1 MRRSLRSTRQ
11 SVSILADEANT
22 PKLLS
27 ATEDEELLKT
37 NSPSRKTRIRK
48 RTAQHQSDE
57 EFVEDSPAEAPR
69 VKRQKVRARSSKKNG
84 DATAQLH
91 ACLFGKPNMALNGS
105 TAESDGDGINL
116 PNRAHGLCYHHPL
129 LLDNRQARTSLLTW
143 FDGVSSSREMPW
155 RKPWTDPS
163 TTTLEEV
170 ERRAYQVWIS
180 EIMLQQTR
188 VATVVDYWNRWMERW
203 PTIQDL
209 AAAEQDEVLSA
220 WRGLGYYSRATRIHN
235 AARIVCKDS
244 GMKGL
249 LPADVG
255 ELVAKVPGVGRYTAG
270 AISAIVFGRAAPMV
284 DGNVLR
290 VLSRQLGVF
299 GDVKADK
306 AVIEL
311 LWAAADSLVKAIAG
325 DDPEDPEDGGDVDS
339 NATTKREEDE
349 EAAPSN
355 RPGRWGQALMELGS
369 TICAPKPNCA
379 VCPITSSCR
388 AYDEGIRLATKRGLV
403 SKPTA
408 PSRATLDIEDACILC
423 KPFEE
428 YVEEDSNDNEQ
439 NVKTE
444 EVSKQQRSKSR
455 TQTTL
460 RSFAFTQVTSKRK
473 ITSSPEPPPSPALS
487 SAAVEAVVSH
497 ARKFPLKTVK
507 KAVREEETLVCA
519 IRRSDGRYLIHKRP
533 EKGLLAGLWEL
544 PSYIV
549 KDPQGGSAKTRKGD
563 AEKFVRGLISESVKA
578 RKRKVVVK
586 HVDELGSVPWLFSHL
601 KLTMHVHLFELVD
614 EDEGEDSDEEGPKED
629 RETRSRWSD
638 VEALDAESMGTG
650 MRKCWALVKE
660 VD

>member
-1 MRRSLRSTRQ
+1 
-11 SVSILADEANT
+11 
-22 PKLLS
+22 
-27 ATEDEELLKT
+27 
-37 NSPSRKTRIRK
+37 
-48 RTAQHQSDE
+48 
-57 EFVEDSPAEAPR
+57 
-69 VKRQKVRARSSKKNG
+69 
-84 DATAQLH
+84 
-91 ACLFGKPNMALNGS
+91 
-105 TAESDGDGINL
+105 
-116 PNRAHGLCYHHPL
+116 
-129 LLDNRQARTSLLTW
+129 
-143 FDGVSSSREMPW
+143 MPW
-155 RKPWTDPS
+155 RKSWTDPS

-188 VATVVDYWNRWMERW
+188 VATVIDYWNRWMERW

-220 WRGLGYYSRATRIHN
+220 WRGLGYYSRATRIHD
-235 AARIVCKDS
+235 AAKIVCKDS
-244 GMKGL
+244 SMKGL
-249 LPADVG
+249 LPTDVG

-306 AVIEL
+306 AIIEL

-325 DDPEDPEDGGDVDS
+325 DDPEDEDDIDH
-339 NATTKREEDE
+339 NTTTEKEEE
-349 EAAPSN
+349 KEAAPSN

-369 TICAPKPNCA
+369 TICTPKPNCA

-388 AYDEGIRLATKRGLV
+388 AYDEGIRSASKRGFI
-403 SKPTA
+403 SKPTV
-408 PSRATLDIEDACILC
+408 SSNTTLDIEDACILC

-428 YVEEDSNDNEQ
+428 YAEEDDDNEQ
-439 NVKTE
+439 GTKTE
-444 EVSKQQRSKSR
+444 EGPKQQKPKSR

-473 ITSSPEPPPSPALS
+473 ITPGPEPPPSPALS
-487 SAAVEAVVSH
+487 SAALEAVVNY

-549 KDPQGGSAKTRKGD
+549 KDPQGGSAKTRKRD
-563 AEKFVRGLISESVKA
+563 AEKFVQGLISESVKA
-578 RKRKVVVK
+578 RKRKTVVK

-601 KLTMHVHLFELVD
+601 KLTMHVHLFEFV
-614 EDEGEDSDEEGPKED
+614 DEGEDSDEDRLKED
-629 RETRSRWSD
+629 GRTRSRWSD

-660 VD
+660 AD

>member
-11 SVSILADEANT
+11 PVSILADEANT
-22 PKLLS
+22 PEPPSVIKN
-27 ATEDEELLKT
+27 EELLQT
-37 NSPSRKTRIRK
+37 NSASRKTRIRK
-48 RTAQHQSDE
+48 RAAQHQSDE

-69 VKRQKVRARSSKKNG
+69 VKRQKVGARSIKKNG

-91 ACLFGKPNMALNGS
+91 ACLFGKLNMALNAS
-105 TAESDGDGINL
+105 TTESGGINH
-116 PNRAHGLCYHHPL
+116 PNRAHGLRYHRPL
-129 LLDNRQARTSLLTW
+129 LLDSRQARTCLLTW

-155 RKPWTDPS
+155 RKSWTDPS
-163 TTTLEEV
+163 TTTPKEV

-188 VATVVDYWNRWMERW
+188 VATVVDYWNRWMKRW
-203 PTIQDL
+203 PTIRDL

-220 WRGLGYYSRATRIHN
+220 WRGLGYYSRATRIHD

-299 GDVKADK
+299 GDVKTDK

-311 LWAAADSLVKAIAG
+311 LWAAADALVKAVAG
-325 DDPEDPEDGGDVDS
+325 DDPEDEDDDT
-339 NATTKREEDE
+339 TTKRGEYE

-388 AYDEGIRLATKRGLV
+388 AYDEGLRLAAKRGLV

-408 PSRATLDIEDACILC
+408 PSNTTTLDIEDACTLC
-423 KPFEE
+423 KPFKE
-428 YVEEDSNDNEQ
+428 YTEEDGDDNEQ
-439 NVKTE
+439 ILKTE
-444 EVSKQQRSKSR
+444 EVLKQQKSKSR

-460 RSFAFTQVTSKRK
+460 RSFAFTQVASKRK
-473 ITSSPEPPPSPALS
+473 IASSSKAPPSPALS

-549 KDPQGGSAKTRKGD
+549 EDPRGGSGKSRKRD
-563 AEKFVRGLISESVKA
+563 AEKFVQGLSG
-578 RKRKVVVK
+578 KRKGGVKYVV
-586 HVDELGSVPWLFSHL
+586 EGES
-601 KLTMHVHLFELVD
+601 ED
-614 EDEGEDSDEEGPKED
+614 EDGDEEGGSSKCD
-629 RETRSRWSD
+629 RIRSRWSD

-660 VD
+660 AG

>member
-1 MRRSLRSTRQ
+1 MQRSLRSTRQ
-11 SVSILADEANT
+11 SVSILASEANT
-22 PKLLS
+22 PESLS
-27 ATEDEELLKT
+27 VIEKEELPQT

-48 RTAQHQSDE
+48 RAAQHQSDD
-57 EFVEDSPAEAPR
+57 EFIEDSPAETPHI
-69 VKRQKVRARSSKKNG
+69 KRQKVGARSSKKNG
-84 DATAQLH
+84 DTTAQLYV
-91 ACLFGKPNMALNGS
+91 CLFSKPSMALNGS
-105 TAESDGDGINL
+105 TTESAGINL
-116 PNRAHGLCYHHPL
+116 PGRAHGLGYHRPIL
-129 LLDNRQARTSLLTW
+129 LGNRQARTSLLTW

-220 WRGLGYYSRATRIHN
+220 WRGLGYYSRATRIHD

-306 AVIEL
+306 RVIEL

-325 DDPEDPEDGGDVDS
+325 DDPEHEDDEDGS
-339 NATTKREEDE
+339 CATTQREEDE

-379 VCPITSSCR
+379 VCPVTSSCR
-388 AYDEGIRLATKRGLV
+388 AYDEGLQLATKRGLV
-403 SKPTA
+403 SKSTA
-408 PSRATLDIEDACILC
+408 PSNTALDIEDACILC
-423 KPFEE
+423 KPFGE
-428 YVEEDSNDNEQ
+428 YGEEDNDNDNEQ
-439 NVKTE
+439 NVRTE
-444 EVSKQQRSKSR
+444 RGPKQQKSKPR
-455 TQTTL
+455 TQTQTTL

-473 ITSSPEPPPSPALS
+473 NVSSPKPPPSPTLD
-487 SAAVEAVVSH
+487 SAAIEAVVGH
-497 ARKFPLKTVK
+497 ARKFPLKAAK
-507 KAVREEETLVCA
+507 KAVRKEETLVCA

-544 PSYIV
+544 PSCMV
-549 KDPQGGSAKTRKGD
+549 EDPQGVSAKTRKRD
-563 AEKFVRGLISESVKA
+563 AEKFVQGLVGGGVRSGGKKVGVKY
-578 RKRKVVVK
+578 VG
-586 HVDELGSVPWLFSHL
+586 ELGSVPWLFSHL
-601 KLTMHVHLFELVD
+601 KLTMHVHLFEL
-614 EDEGEDSDEEGPKED
+614 EDKGEDSEEEGESSECD
-629 RETRSRWSD
+629 RKQSRWSD

-660 VD
+660 AG